1 MDAEEKALLTES
13 LDRLLQQ
20 TPAEDIDAAL
30 ADFGWRDLFD
40 DEPAAA
46 VGILFELQGR
56 CLAGTSSLDAAVS
69 AAAGVNAVVLF
80 PTLGFAT
87 PSSRVEK
94 SGGQLL
100 LRVEGVAKTRPAAPS
115 RVLVPAVYDDAT
127 VLVHTGWPGSWPS
140 AGTGVSPE
148 SGWARATGEITVA
161 ESELIGDAAAWAR
174 VRAAGHRALAHELTG
189 LAGSMLSLAVDHVG
203 SRTQFGK
210 LLGGFQAVKHQLA
223 DVRLAQECA
232 KLAAEAAWEP
242 QDDSEAVAAA
252 LVAKAAANRFSHA
265 ARRNCQQVLGG
276 MGFTWEHD
284 FHRYL
289 KRSLLLETLLGT
301 TETLHAELGGRLRAG
316 SLPRLA
322 ML

>member
-1 MDAEEKALLTES
+1 MDADEKALLTES

-20 TPAEDIDAAL
+20 TPADDIDAAL

-40 DEPAAA
+40 DEPATA
-46 VGILFELQGR
+46 VGILLELQGR
-56 CLAGTSSLDAAVS
+56 RLADTSTLDTVVSAVAGIDAAV
-69 AAAGVNAVVLF
+69 LF
-80 PTLGFAT
+80 PELGSAT
-87 PSSRVEK
+87 PSSTVRK
-94 SGGQLL
+94 SGGRLL
-100 LRVEGVAKTRPAAPS
+100 LRAEGVAKARATAPT
-115 RVLVPAVYDDAT
+115 RVLVPAVHDGAI
-127 VLVHTGWPGSWPS
+127 VLAHIHWRDGWPS

-148 SGWARATGEITVA
+148 SAWARVTGEITVDEA
-161 ESELIGDAAAWAR
+161 ELIGGEAAWAR

-189 LAGSMLSLAVDHVG
+189 LAGVMLSLAVEHVG

-232 KLAAEAAWEP
+232 LLAAEAAWEP
-242 QDDSEAVAAA
+242 HDDGEVGAAA
-252 LVAKAAANRFSHA
+252 LVAKVAANRFGQA

-289 KRSLLLETLLGT
+289 KRSLVLETLLGT
-301 TETLHAELGGRLRAG
+301 TETLHAELGGQLRTDT
-316 SLPRLA
+316 LPRLA